1 MTPPAEGSG
10 GHTTAFRLV
19 AALEAAGH
27 RCRVH
32 LYDLHASD
40 LAHHEQ
46 LIRRCWPDVKADVA
60 NAFDGMPDA
69 HATFATSWPTAY
81 LVHRDK
87 SLGRRFY
94 LVQDMEPDFYP
105 AGSEAALAEM
115 TYRFGFHGVTAGAW
129 LAKTLDERYG
139 MSADAFSFGVDLDRY
154 AFRDEPRQGI
164 AFFARTTTPCR
175 AFQLA
180 VLALQSSRRRTR
192 TYRSTSSVR
201 DRAACPS
208 PRRSRSPLPGRAGRA
223 LQQLL
228 GRARA
233 VDDERVARSPRD
245 AGRRLRTGH
254 ERRRAQPCRA
264 RWRTG
269 PICASRAASTGFAL
283 GEVVAAADRGRAR
296 EISRSVEGASWA
308 DAGQIVDSAVRR
320 QVAGAFAVVA

>member
-1 MTPPAEGSG
+1 MEWRPGEPLQINWVITPPSEGSG

-40 LAHHEQ
+40 VAHHEQ
-46 LIRRCWPDVKADVA
+46 VIRRCWPDVKAEVA
-60 NAFDGMPDA
+60 SASTGCPTLMPRSQRA
-69 HATFATSWPTAY
+69 GPRRTSS
-81 LVHRDK
+81 HRDR

-94 LVQDMEPDFYP
+94 LVQDMEPGFYP

-129 LAKTLDERYG
+129 LAKTLVNGTGCPRTHSRSG
-139 MSADAFSFGVDLDRY
+139 WTSIVTRSAVGR
-154 AFRDEPRQGI
+154 
-164 AFFARTTTPCR
+164 ARASSSLPGQRHR
-175 AFQLA
+175 AGRSSS
-180 VLALQSSRRRTR
+180 QSSR
-192 TYRSTSSVR
+192 SGVR
-201 DRAACPS
+201 GQAHPDVPIHLFGGGPVACPS
-208 PRRSRSPLPGRAGRA
+208 PRRSRSPLSGRAGRA

-245 AGRRLRTGH
+245 AGRRMRAGH
-254 ERRRAQPCRA
+254 ERRRAQPGRA

-269 PICASRAASTGFAL
+269 RVRASRAASTGCCP
-283 GEVVAAADRGRAR
+283 R
-296 EISRSVEGASWA
+296 
-308 DAGQIVDSAVRR
+308 
-320 QVAGAFAVVA
+320 